1 MEGQGINTM
10 LIHNIALYS
19 FEIELSLFIPFIKQN
34 F

>member
-10 LIHNIALYS
+10 PIHNIALYS
-19 FEIELSLFIPFIKQN
+19 FELSLFIPFIKQN